1 MKVIKIGAT
10 WCSGCIIMRPRWDKI
25 EKIRDIKTEY
35 YDFDIYEDM
44 LKEKYQIGDKLP
56 IFIFLDENNKEFKRL
71 IGEPSEEEILN
82 VIDEYEAKKWKRF
95 TK

>member
-82 VIDEYEAKKWKRF
+82 VIDEYEAKK
-95 TK
+95 

>member
-1 MKVIKIGAT
+1 MKVIKIGAS
-10 WCSGCIIMRPRWDKI
+10 WCSGCVIMRPRWDKI

-44 LKEKYQIGDKLP
+44 LIEKYHINDKLP
-56 IFIFLDENNKEFKRL
+56 VFIFLDNQDNELERL

-82 VIDEYEAKKWKRF
+82 IIDKYGDNNEKN
-95 TK
+95 